1 VSYNTFG
8 APDWEIT
15 PVGKTAL
22 EQALARHLSRSVAV
36 ENIVFAEPDPLSTG
50 AGNGFAPRRGTVTT
64 RGGRGEENRVELF
77 FKIPAERE
85 VEALVLGHRLGMKHQ
100 PRILVSSLDIASN
113 GVESRAL
120 CYIFTPGHAL
130 GTERSELRLRQNG
143 ADGNPFTA
151 DSLPDGIVTDM
162 AILHASTAGHA
173 EAYLRRGYTFAS
185 RESLTEEASVD
196 DPSAYLALPGMG
208 KEAEGLLSRAGAAS
222 AEAVDL
228 SAGDGPVVVHG
239 ELEPRNVVVGADGT
253 GTLVDWGELGLGWA
267 ALDLAPCLGYDQLPL
282 YHKTAGS
289 RNPSWN
295 PPDEKALAAAR
306 LVHALVRLKRFVR
319 DPDGPPP
326 SAEAVG
332 HLIGRLD
339 EALSRL

>member
-1 VSYNTFG
+1 MSYNTFG

-22 EQALARHLSRSVAV
+22 EQALARHLSRAVAV
-36 ENIVFAEPDPLSTG
+36 ENLVFDEPDPLSTG
-50 AGNGFAPRRGTVTT
+50 SGNGFAPRRGTVTT
-64 RGGRGEENRVELF
+64 RGGRGEENRLDLF
-77 FKIPAERE
+77 FKIPAEHE

-100 PRILVSSLDIASN
+100 PRILVSSLDISSN

-130 GTERSELRLRQNG
+130 GNG

-185 RESLTEEASVD
+185 REGLTEEASVE
-196 DPSAYLALPGMG
+196 DPSAYLGLPGMG
-208 KEAEGLLSRAGAAS
+208 EAGDILNRAAA
-222 AEAVDL
+222 ACVEAVDL

-239 ELEPRNVVVGADGT
+239 ELEPRNVVVGADGS

-267 ALDLAPCLGYDQLPL
+267 SLDLAPCLGYDQLPL
-282 YHKTAGS
+282 YQKTAGA
-289 RNPSWN
+289 RNPSWG
-295 PPDEKALAAAR
+295 PPDERALAAAR
-306 LVHALVRLKRFVR
+306 LVHALVHLKRLVR
-319 DPDGPPP
+319 NPDGPPP

-332 HLIGRLD
+332 NLIGRLD

>member
-1 VSYNTFG
+1 MSYNTFG
-8 APDWEIT
+8 APGWEIT

-22 EQALARHLSRSVAV
+22 EQALARHLSRAVAV
-36 ENIVFAEPDPLSTG
+36 ENIVFGEPDPLST

-64 RGGRGEENRVELF
+64 RAGRGEENRVDLF

-85 VEALVLGHRLGMKHQ
+85 VEALVLGHRLGMKHL

-120 CYIFTPGHAL
+120 CYVFVPGKPL
-130 GTERSELRLRQNG
+130 GND

-151 DSLPDGIVTDM
+151 NSLPEGIVDDM

-173 EAYLRRGYTFAS
+173 EAYLRRGYTFVS
-185 RESLTEEASVD
+185 REGLIEEATVG
-196 DPSAYLALPGMG
+196 DPAAYLGLPGIG
-208 KEAEGLLSRAGAAS
+208 KNAGDLINRAAAVS
-222 AEAVDL
+222 AGAVDL
-228 SAGDGPVVVHG
+228 AAGDGPVVVHG
-239 ELEPRNVVVGADGT
+239 DLEPSNVVVGDDGS
-253 GTLVDWGELGLGWA
+253 GTLVDWGEMGLGWA

-282 YHKTAGS
+282 YKKTAGD

-306 LVHALVRLKRFVR
+306 LVHALVRLKRLAGN
-319 DPDGPPP
+319 PDGPMP
-326 SAEAVG
+326 SAGTVEA
-332 HLIGRLD
+332 LFARLD
-339 EALSRL
+339 EALGRL